1 MLEVAIMLEVATMR
15 EAIRLLRYARRY
27 WFLLI
32 ISVVLMAI
40 FGAMTAARVLLIKV
54 VLGPVLR
61 PSLDTTPKALFT
73 IPLLQPAHQVYLEQ
87 FFPHAIH
94 NILTMVAIAI
104 LFVFTMRG
112 ICDYLGDYLTN
123 FVGFSAV
130 TDLRNEV
137 FEKVLRHGAAFFEA
151 TSTGRLMSS
160 IMNDIDKIQV
170 ASSDMFADLLR
181 QIFSAIG
188 LLLVVFGTD
197 WRLAFFSLT
206 LFPFVLLPTA
216 RLGKKIRRT
225 SRKTQD
231 AAGELNQVLQEAI
244 AGHQVV
250 KAFGAEKYESR
261 RFRAAGDRLLRAN
274 LRYVLIQGIPSP
286 FIELMGAATFVGL
299 LWFGREEI
307 KNHVL
312 DAEAFISFLAAL
324 LFLYEPVKRITNLHN
339 IFQQA
344 LGASE
349 KVFAYLDEPEE
360 IEDKPGARRID
371 RFQDRIAF
379 ENVSFSYPSATGMQ
393 LDGVSLDIHAGEV
406 VALVGSSGAG
416 KTTLASMVPRFR
428 DAVSGAVKIDGIDIR
443 ELALASLR
451 SKISVVAQD
460 TFLFNDTVANNI
472 AYGMEKYDRARLIQ
486 ASEAA
491 LAHEF
496 IEKLPDGYETVIGD
510 RGVKL
515 SGGQRQRLAIARAIL
530 KNSPILIL
538 DEATS
543 HLDTESEML
552 VQKALA
558 NLMTGRTVIVIAHR
572 ISTIRRADKIV
583 VLDHGRIVEIGSHDE
598 LIHHGG
604 IYHRL
609 HELQYLDVDAN
620 VDV

>member
-1 MLEVAIMLEVATMR
+1 MKEGV
-15 EAIRLLRYARRY
+15 RLLRYARRY

-54 VLGPVLR
+54 VIGRV
-61 PSLDTTPKALFT
+61 
-73 IPLLQPAHQVYLEQ
+73 LQPGVDAGPAPIFVIPVINAPIYLEQ
-87 FFPHAIH
+87 FFPPAIH
-94 NILTMVAIAI
+94 NIFTMVWITI
-104 LFVFTMRG
+104 LLVFATRG

-130 TDLRNEV
+130 TDLRNQV

-181 QIFSAIG
+181 QIFSAAG
-188 LLLVVFGTD
+188 LLIVIFAAD
-197 WRLAFFSLT
+197 WRLALFSLA

-216 RLGKKIRRT
+216 RLGKRIRRT
-225 SRKTQD
+225 SRRTQD
-231 AAGELNQVLQEAI
+231 AAGDLNQVLQEAI

-250 KAFGAEKYESR
+250 KAFGAEQYELR
-261 RFRAAGDRLLRAN
+261 RFRTAGERLLKTN

-286 FIELMGAATFVGL
+286 FIEFMGAATFVGL

-312 DAEAFISFLAAL
+312 DAGAFISFLAAL

-349 KVFAYLDEPEE
+349 KVFTYLDEPEE
-360 IEDKPGARRID
+360 IEDKPGARGID
-371 RFQDRIAF
+371 KFRDRIAF
-379 ENVSFSYPSATGMQ
+379 ENVTFQYPTASGVQ
-393 LDGVSLDIHAGEV
+393 LDGVSLDIGAGEV

-416 KTTLASMVPRFR
+416 KTTLASLVPRFR
-428 DAVSGAVKIDGIDIR
+428 DVVSGAVRIDGVDVR
-443 ELALASLR
+443 ELRLKALRDQISL
-451 SKISVVAQD
+451 VAQE

-472 AYGMEKYDRARLIQ
+472 AYGMERYDRARLIE

-496 IEKLPDGYETVIGD
+496 IEKLPQGYETVIGD

-552 VQKALA
+552 VQKALG

-583 VLDHGRIVEIGSHDE
+583 VFDRGRIVEIGSHEE
-598 LIHHGG
+598 LIDHGG
-604 IYHRL
+604 IYQRL
-609 HELQYLDVDAN
+609 HELQYLDVDAG

>member
-1 MLEVAIMLEVATMR
+1 MR
-15 EAIRLLRYARRY
+15 ESVRLLAYARRY
-27 WFLLI
+27 WLLLI
-32 ISVVLMAI
+32 VSVALMAI
-40 FGAMTAARVLLIKV
+40 VGAMTAARTLLIKP
-54 VLGPVLR
+54 VLARVLR
-61 PSLDTTPKALFT
+61 PAVDSTPEPLFVIPVFHKAL
-73 IPLLQPAHQVYLEQ
+73 YLEQ
-87 FFPHAIH
+87 LFPPSIH
-94 NILTMVAIAI
+94 NIFTIVAIAI
-104 LFVFTMRG
+104 LFVFAMRG

-130 TDLRNEV
+130 TDLRNQV

-160 IMNDIDKIQV
+160 IMNDIDRIQV

-188 LLLVVFGTD
+188 LLLVIFGTD
-197 WRLAFFSLT
+197 WRLALFSLT

-216 RLGKKIRRT
+216 RLGKRIRRT
-225 SRKTQD
+225 SRRTQD

-250 KAFGAEKYESR
+250 KAFGSEKYESR
-261 RFRAAGDRLLRAN
+261 RFRTAGARLLKTN

-286 FIELMGAATFVGL
+286 LIEMMGALTFVGL

-307 KNHVL
+307 KNRVL
-312 DAEAFISFLAAL
+312 QPEEFMSFLAAL

-349 KVFAYLDEPEE
+349 KVFAYLDQPEE
-360 IEDKPGARRID
+360 IEDKKDAKSLD
-371 RFQDRIAF
+371 RFRDRIAF
-379 ENVSFSYPSATGMQ
+379 ENVGFRYPSATGMQ
-393 LDGVSLDIHAGEV
+393 LNGISLEILAGEV
-406 VALVGSSGAG
+406 VALVGPSGAG
-416 KTTLASMVPRFR
+416 KTTLACLVPRFR
-428 DAVSGAVKIDGIDIR
+428 DAVSGAVRIDGIDVR
-443 ELALASLR
+443 DLGLASLR
-451 SKISVVAQD
+451 DKISVVAQD

-472 AYGMEKYDRARLIQ
+472 AYGKEKYDRAGLIQ

-496 IEKLPDGYETVIGD
+496 IEKLPQGYDTVIGD

-552 VQKALA
+552 VQKALV
-558 NLMTGRTVIVIAHR
+558 NLMAGRTVIVIAHR

-583 VLDHGRIVEIGSHDE
+583 VLDRGRIVEIGTHEE

-609 HELQYLDVDAN
+609 HELQYLDVDAG

>member
-1 MLEVAIMLEVATMR
+1 VK
-15 EAIRLLRYARRY
+15 EALRLLGYARRY
-27 WFLLI
+27 WLLLI
-32 ISVVLMAI
+32 VSVVLMAI

-54 VLGPVLR
+54 VLGRVLR
-61 PSLDTTPKALFT
+61 PAFDGVSEPLFVVPVFHKA
-73 IPLLQPAHQVYLEQ
+73 IYLEQ
-87 FFPHAIH
+87 FFPPSIH
-94 NILTMVAIAI
+94 NIFTMVWIAI
-104 LFVFTMRG
+104 LFVFATRG
-112 ICDYLGDYLTN
+112 LCDYLGDYLTN

-130 TDLRNEV
+130 TDLRNQV

-181 QIFSAIG
+181 QIFSAFG
-188 LLLVVFGTD
+188 LLLVIFGTD
-197 WRLAFFSLT
+197 WKLALFSLT

-216 RLGKKIRRT
+216 RLGKRIRRT
-225 SRKTQD
+225 SRRTQD

-312 DAEAFISFLAAL
+312 EAEAFISFLAAL

-360 IEDKPGARRID
+360 IEDMPGARKIEKFR
-371 RFQDRIAF
+371 DRIAF
-379 ENVSFSYPSATGMQ
+379 EDVSFRYPSANGMQ
-393 LDGVSLDIHAGEV
+393 LDRVSLEICAGEV
-406 VALVGSSGAG
+406 AALVGSSGAG
-416 KTTLASMVPRFR
+416 KTTLASLVPRFR
-428 DAVSGAVKIDGIDIR
+428 EVVSGAVKIDGIDVR
-443 ELALASLR
+443 EIGLASLR
-451 SKISVVAQD
+451 DKISVVAQE

-472 AYGMEKYDRARLIQ
+472 AYGMGGTEGIKRHDRARLIE

-496 IEKLPDGYETVIGD
+496 IEKLPQGYETVIGD

-552 VQKALA
+552 VQRALA

-583 VLDHGRIVEIGSHDE
+583 VLDRGRIVEIGSHEE

-609 HELQYLDVDAN
+609 HELQYLDVDAG

>member
-1 MLEVAIMLEVATMR
+1 MK
-15 EAIRLLRYARRY
+15 EAMRLLGYARRY
-27 WFLLI
+27 SVLLV
-32 ISVVLMAI
+32 ISVVLMAV

-54 VLGPVLR
+54 VLGRVLQ
-61 PSLDTTPKALFT
+61 PALDDMPEPLFT
-73 IPLLQPAHQVYLEQ
+73 IPIVDRQIFLDQ
-87 FFPHAIH
+87 FFPASIH
-94 NILTMVAIAI
+94 NIFTEVAIAI
-104 LFVFTMRG
+104 GVVFLLRG

-123 FVGFSAV
+123 FVGFSVV
-130 TDLRNEV
+130 TDLRNQV
-137 FEKVLRHGAAFFEA
+137 FDKVLRHGPAFFES

-160 IMNDIDKIQV
+160 VMNDIDKIQV

-181 QIFSAIG
+181 QIFSAAG
-188 LLLVVFGTD
+188 LLIVVFGTD
-197 WRLAFFSLT
+197 WRLALFSLA
-206 LFPFVLLPTA
+206 LFPFVLMPTA
-216 RLGKKIRRT
+216 RLGKKIRRR

-244 AGHQVV
+244 AGQQVV
-250 KAFGAEKYESR
+250 KAFGAEAYESR
-261 RFRAAGDRLLRAN
+261 RFRIAGDKLLRSN

-286 FIELMGAATFVGL
+286 FIEFMGAATFVGL

-312 DAEAFISFLAAL
+312 QPEAFMSFLAAL

-344 LGASE
+344 IGASD
-349 KVFAYLDEPEE
+349 KVFAYLDQPEE
-360 IEDKPGARRID
+360 IEDRPGARKLDKFVSAIS
-371 RFQDRIAF
+371 F
-379 ENVSFSYPSATGMQ
+379 ENVSFRYPTATGMQ
-393 LDGVSLDIHAGEV
+393 LDNISLQIAAGEV

-416 KTTLASMVPRFR
+416 KSTLAGLVPRFR
-428 DAVSGAVKIDGIDIR
+428 DVVGGAVKIDGVDVR
-443 ELALASLR
+443 DLKVASLR
-451 SKISVVAQD
+451 DKISVVAQD
-460 TFLFNDTVANNI
+460 TFLFNDTVARNI
-472 AYGMEKYDRARLIQ
+472 AYGMERVDRARLIE
-486 ASEAA
+486 AAEAA

-496 IEKLPDGYETVIGD
+496 IEKLPQGYETVIGD

-558 NLMTGRTVIVIAHR
+558 NLMAGRTVIVIAHR

-583 VLDHGRIVEIGSHDE
+583 VLDRGRIVEIGTHEE
-598 LIHHGG
+598 LIHHAG

-609 HELQYLDVDAN
+609 HELQYLDVDAG

>member
-1 MLEVAIMLEVATMR
+1 MR
-15 EAIRLLRYARRY
+15 DVLRLFRYARRY

-32 ISVVLMAI
+32 VSVVLMAI
-40 FGAMTAARVLLIKV
+40 MGAMTAARTLLIKP
-54 VLGPVLR
+54 VLGRVLR
-61 PSLDTTPKALFT
+61 PMADPAPEPLFVVPLINKA
-73 IPLLQPAHQVYLEQ
+73 IYLERLV
-87 FFPHAIH
+87 PSSVH
-94 NILTMVAIAI
+94 NVFTVVAIAI
-104 LFVFTMRG
+104 LFVFLMRG

-130 TDLRNEV
+130 KDLRNDV
-137 FEKVLRHGAAFFEA
+137 FDKVLRHGAAFFEA

-170 ASSDMFADLLR
+170 ACSDMFADLLR
-181 QIFSAIG
+181 QTFSVIG
-188 LLLVVFGTD
+188 LLIVIFGTD
-197 WRLAFFSLT
+197 WRLALFSLA

-225 SRKTQD
+225 SRRTQD
-231 AAGELNQVLQEAI
+231 AAGELTQVLQEAI

-250 KAFGAEKYESR
+250 KAFGAEAYEGR
-261 RFRAAGDRLLRAN
+261 RFRAAADRLLRTN

-286 FIELMGAATFVGL
+286 FIEMMGAVTFVGL

-307 KNHVL
+307 KSGAL
-312 DAEAFISFLAAL
+312 QPEAFMSFLAAL
-324 LFLYEPVKRITNLHN
+324 LFVFEPVKRLTNLHN

-344 LGASE
+344 MGASE
-349 KVFAYLDEPEE
+349 KVFQYLDQPEE
-360 IEDKPGARRID
+360 IEDRHGALPL
-371 RFQDRIAF
+371 IAF
-379 ENVSFSYPSATGMQ
+379 RERIRFDNVSFRYPSASGMQ
-393 LDGVSLDIHAGEV
+393 LDGVSLDINAGEV
-406 VALVGSSGAG
+406 VALVGPSGAG
-416 KTTLASMVPRFR
+416 KTTLAGLVPRFR
-428 DAVSGAVKIDGIDIR
+428 DAVAGTVLIDGVDVR
-443 ELALASLR
+443 ELELASLR
-451 SKISVVAQD
+451 DKISVVAQE

-472 AYGMEKYDRARLIQ
+472 AYGQEKYDRARLIA
-486 ASEAA
+486 ASQAA

-496 IEKLPDGYETVIGD
+496 IENLPEGYETVIGD

-558 NLMTGRTVIVIAHR
+558 NLMAGRTVIVIAHR

-583 VLDHGRIVEIGSHDE
+583 VLDAGKIVEIGTHDE

-604 IYHRL
+604 IYNRL
-609 HELQYLDVDAN
+609 HELQYLDVDAG

>member
-1 MLEVAIMLEVATMR
+1 MV
-15 EAIRLLRYARRY
+15 
-27 WFLLI
+27 W
-32 ISVVLMAI
+32 IS
-40 FGAMTAARVLLIKV
+40 
-54 VLGPVLR
+54 
-61 PSLDTTPKALFT
+61 
-73 IPLLQPAHQVYLEQ
+73 
-87 FFPHAIH
+87 
-94 NILTMVAIAI
+94 I
-104 LFVFTMRG
+104 LFVFATRG

-130 TDLRNEV
+130 TDLRNQV
-137 FEKVLRHGAAFFEA
+137 FEKVLRHGASFFEA

-181 QIFSAIG
+181 QFFSAIG
-188 LLLVVFGTD
+188 LLLVIFGTD
-197 WRLAFFSLT
+197 WRLALFSLT

-225 SRKTQD
+225 SRRTQD
-231 AAGELNQVLQEAI
+231 AAGEVTQVLQEAI
-244 AGHQVV
+244 SGHQVV
-250 KAFGAEKYESR
+250 KAFGAEKYELR
-261 RFRAAGDRLLRAN
+261 RFRTAGEHLLKSN

-286 FIELMGAATFVGL
+286 FIEFMGAVTFIGL

-312 DAEAFISFLAAL
+312 DAESFISFLAAL

-349 KVFAYLDEPEE
+349 KVFAYLDEPME
-360 IEDKPGARRID
+360 IEDKPGARGID
-371 RFQDRIAF
+371 KFQDRISF
-379 ENVSFSYPSATGMQ
+379 ESVTFRYPTASGLQ
-393 LDGVSLDIHAGEV
+393 LDGVTLEIHAGEV

-416 KTTLASMVPRFR
+416 KTTLASLVPRFR
-428 DAVSGAVKIDGIDIR
+428 DVVSGAVKIDGIDVRDLKIA
-443 ELALASLR
+443 ALR
-451 SKISVVAQD
+451 HMTSVVAQE

-472 AYGMEKYDRARLIQ
+472 AYGMEKYDRARLIE
-486 ASEAA
+486 ASQAA

-496 IEKLPDGYETVIGD
+496 IEKLPQRYETVIGD

-558 NLMTGRTVIVIAHR
+558 NLMAGRTVIVIAHR

-583 VLDHGRIVEIGSHDE
+583 VLDRGRIVEIGSHEE
-598 LIHHGG
+598 LIDHGG

-609 HELQYLDVDAN
+609 HELQYLDVNAG